1 VGLLGLAHA
10 IERQIQAGAFKDYS
24 DVARHHGLTRARVTQ
39 LLDLTLLAPDL
50 QEQILLAEAVDG
62 LEPMSERQLRRRVLA
77 RS

>member
-39 LLDLTLLAPDL
+39 LLDLTLLAPNAAVCADL
-50 QEQILLAEAVDG
+50 
-62 LEPMSERQLRRRVLA
+62 P
-77 RS
+77 